1 MKYYA
6 RSRED
11 NDNPESWQELSNHL
25 DGVARLAEQFAGAFA
40 SSEWGGLAG
49 RWHDLGKYQV
59 EFQQKLRG
67 ERKSVEHSGV
77 GAALAFQKDRE
88 FGLPLS
94 FAIAAHHTG
103 LADLHA
109 TDPDLPTPLIE
120 RVYANEPLLKRLPS
134 DVLANEQNCSIPSL
148 PPYLKSSGRSEDPA
162 SLKRRGEFWT
172 RFLFSTLVDADRLDS
187 EAYANPQRAFF
198 RGSFPTMAELCKN
211 IDRFIEEK
219 IQGIPVE
226 ARGSIVNHSRAGV
239 LKSCRCAAA
248 MNPGV
253 FSLMVPTGGG
263 KTLSAMSFALRHA
276 VNHGHRRVIVVIPYT
291 SIIEQNAEEYRRA
304 LGQENVIEHHS
315 NIDPVRERIRSGEE
329 GALRRD
335 LACENWN
342 APVIVTTTVQFFESL
357 FSNRPSQ
364 CRKLHNIA
372 KSVIILDEVQ
382 TLPPQF
388 LLSIVD
394 ALNELVE
401 NYGCSVVL
409 STATPPALAARP
421 HFESG
426 LKDCRSIIADPAGL
440 ARRLKRVVYRWPDN
454 DAEPRTW
461 AGLATELRQ
470 YLQVLA
476 VVHRRQDAR
485 DLAQLLQEALP
496 DQYVYHLSALM
507 CPAHRSDVLARIR
520 GALAA
525 GNQCR
530 VVSTQLVEAGVDID
544 FPVVYRALGGLDSI
558 VQAAGRCNREGK
570 RKSGEVVVF
579 RAPTPPPR
587 GTSRRALETTQ
598 AILREGDNTIDCDDP
613 AIFERYFR
621 MLYHVEN
628 LDAAGIQAL
637 RQEFNFAR
645 VGRNFRLI
653 EDGFTRCIVVPYGEA
668 EARLDDLR
676 RIGPNRATLRALQP
690 FVVSV
695 YAKAFEKMLLA
706 GALEQ
711 AADGIYAVTVPFRK
725 YYNLRF
731 GLTSGDEIYADPEV
745 LHV

>member
-1 MKYYA
+1 M
-6 RSRED
+6 
-11 NDNPESWQELSNHL
+11 
-25 DGVARLAEQFAGAFA
+25 
-40 SSEWGGLAG
+40 
-49 RWHDLGKYQV
+49 
-59 EFQQKLRG
+59 
-67 ERKSVEHSGV
+67 
-77 GAALAFQKDRE
+77 
-88 FGLPLS
+88 
-94 FAIAAHHTG
+94 
-103 LADLHA
+103 
-109 TDPDLPTPLIE
+109 
-120 RVYANEPLLKRLPS
+120 
-134 DVLANEQNCSIPSL
+134 
-148 PPYLKSSGRSEDPA
+148 
-162 SLKRRGEFWT
+162 
-172 RFLFSTLVDADRLDS
+172 
-187 EAYANPQRAFF
+187 
-198 RGSFPTMAELCKN
+198 
-211 IDRFIEEK
+211 
-219 IQGIPVE
+219 
-226 ARGSIVNHSRAGV
+226 
-239 LKSCRCAAA
+239 
-248 MNPGV
+248 
-253 FSLMVPTGGG
+253 
-263 KTLSAMSFALRHA
+263 
-276 VNHGHRRVIVVIPYT
+276 
-291 SIIEQNAEEYRRA
+291 
-304 LGQENVIEHHS
+304 
-315 NIDPVRERIRSGEE
+315 
-329 GALRRD
+329 
-335 LACENWN
+335 
-342 APVIVTTTVQFFESL
+342 
-357 FSNRPSQ
+357 
-364 CRKLHNIA
+364 
-372 KSVIILDEVQ
+372 
-382 TLPPQF
+382 
-388 LLSIVD
+388 
-394 ALNELVE
+394 
-401 NYGCSVVL
+401 
-409 STATPPALAARP
+409 
-421 HFESG
+421 
-426 LKDCRSIIADPAGL
+426 
-440 ARRLKRVVYRWPDN
+440 
-454 DAEPRTW
+454 
-461 AGLATELRQ
+461 
-470 YLQVLA
+470 
-476 VVHRRQDAR
+476 VHRRQDAR